1 MAAWLRQENRFG
13 EHYRGK
19 DGPRLRAGINTKS
32 ISQNFNRCILNNRK
46 KPTAERRTI
55 SAAPPLITTITN
67 ACDVGQQVLSE
78 LFRFLHSWCGKCL
91 TTFLSGLK
99 YRSILICPRLRAS
112 PMNFIQPANSTY
124 IYPKGEA
131 MEKKCLHPRV
141 QVVSRD
147 EDAEFV
153 ECLECRE
160 IFESSEFRDMDI
172 EAKIPT
178 EEE

>member
-1 MAAWLRQENRFG
+1 
-13 EHYRGK
+13 
-19 DGPRLRAGINTKS
+19 
-32 ISQNFNRCILNNRK
+32 
-46 KPTAERRTI
+46 
-55 SAAPPLITTITN
+55 
-67 ACDVGQQVLSE
+67 
-78 LFRFLHSWCGKCL
+78 
-91 TTFLSGLK
+91 
-99 YRSILICPRLRAS
+99 
-112 PMNFIQPANSTY
+112 MNFIQPTITS
-124 IYPKGEA
+124 PSHPQSEA

>member
-1 MAAWLRQENRFG
+1 MEIGRSIIGLPEHCRVSQPDKSSRIVVNQDCVAGEQRQCAAVRFTDRVCG
-13 EHYRGK
+13 E
-19 DGPRLRAGINTKS
+19 I
-32 ISQNFNRCILNNRK
+32 F
-46 KPTAERRTI
+46 TANLLETLDNA
-55 SAAPPLITTITN
+55 SA
-67 ACDVGQQVLSE
+67 
-78 LFRFLHSWCGKCL
+78 
-91 TTFLSGLK
+91 GLK
-99 YRSILICPRLRAS
+99 YRTIRKCPSAS
-112 PMNFIQPANSTY
+112 GNIYEFHPAAEHYSHS
-124 IYPKGEA
+124 YPQSEA
-131 MEKKCLHPRV
+131 MDQKCLHPRV